1 VALRDY
7 RKNHI
12 RLHLKQQK
20 TLRDSEN
27 PLVLPF
33 RISYID
39 YHTPIKR
46 QKERSAVIWMD
57 SEGLL
62 PCAAIGLV

>member
-1 VALRDY
+1 LCGVAFVWFAELV
-7 RKNHI
+7 
-12 RLHLKQQK
+12 
-20 TLRDSEN
+20 EN

-46 QKERSAVIWMD
+46 QKERSATLWTY
-57 SEGLL
+57 
-62 PCAAIGLV
+62 

>member
-1 VALRDY
+1 MLSRVNKLPLVSKSEALCLVSVPRLLFGWKIITSNIEIEYSDY

-27 PLVLPF
+27 PKF
-33 RISYID
+33 
-39 YHTPIKR
+39 
-46 QKERSAVIWMD
+46 
-57 SEGLL
+57 
-62 PCAAIGLV
+62 